1 MIKVLLLIALLL
13 FMYSLC
19 KISKDSDNDWEKLK
33 IEWEEDDEEA
43 KKRIKELE
51 EN

>member
-19 KISKDSDNDWEKLK
+19 RISKDSDNDWEKMK
-33 IEWEEDDEEA
+33 REWEE
-43 KKRIKELE
+43 
-51 EN
+51 ENND